1 MTNNIVFLFLCLY
14 IAASLV
20 ESFPSQPRQ
29 SPGALSSSKVGN
41 NIILYDG
48 VCKFCNK
55 WVDLLLRIDSKKSIR
70 FAALQSSYGKQALTA
85 LGKETDDIS
94 TVIYIRSASHFYV
107 KSNAIL
113 EVMKETN
120 PSLYAL
126 AMLLTIVPLPV
137 RDSFYDLVAKNRYNF
152 LGKRNTCRC
161 GDDDYA
167 DRFLS

>member
-1 MTNNIVFLFLCLY
+1 MTNSIILLFLCLW
-14 IAASLV
+14 AVASSV
-20 ESFPSQPRQ
+20 ESLASHSHQP
-29 SPGALSSSKVGN
+29 PGALSSSKVGN

-70 FAALQSSYGKQALTA
+70 FAALQSSYGKQALSA
-85 LGKETDDIS
+85 LGKETGDIS

-126 AMLLTIVPLPV
+126 SMLLSIIPLPI
-137 RDSFYDLVAKNRYNF
+137 RDCFYDLVAKNRYNF
-152 LGKRNTCRC
+152 LGKRDTCRC
-161 GDDDYA
+161 SDDDYT